1 MVLKT
6 LVKGLVAQ
14 FLAYGVLGLGFWL
27 LLQGFVRPN
36 PGLGVLGGALI
47 LGGMYLLVTVRRRAA
62 SSPPDDLL
70 GGKEDNFGDPVD
82 GSHQGDKLPP

>member
-27 LLQGFVRPN
+27 LLQGFVRPT

-62 SSPPDDLL
+62 SNPPDASL
-70 GGKEDNFGDPVD
+70 GGKEEDLSDPVD